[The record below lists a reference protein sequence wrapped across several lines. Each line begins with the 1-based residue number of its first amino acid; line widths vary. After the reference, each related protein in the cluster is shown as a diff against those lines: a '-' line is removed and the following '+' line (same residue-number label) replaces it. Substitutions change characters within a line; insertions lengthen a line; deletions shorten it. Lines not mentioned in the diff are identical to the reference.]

1 MALSSFLLA
10 SSKKQTTVDTE
21 LDALF
26 QSTFKESEVSSFTLR
41 SGKLKRKHQD
51 VGSALS
57 ELTIKKAKVKESK
70 SSLKQKKTL
79 LPETGKTKLKNP
91 TQTSNA
97 IVEKSSDDDDD
108 EEEEVESKSDG
119 DDENDSELENAYLS
133 RANGKGKFSASR
145 RAGKHEEQAE
155 EADDD
160 VEEASSETDDDDASC
175 PPPDHESLTKKQRS
189 KKPPKSIS
197 KYIPPDENQDQ
208 RNARTIFVGNLNV
221 EVSQK
226 RSLLKSLQRH
236 ILSLIL
242 TPSGSSIKIPKI
254 ESTRFRSV
262 PFAVPTS
269 RLEKEGVQSSTNNSN
284 PKSSIK
290 SRQHDIDRT
299 KSWKKSSGDKDEE
312 DVVKGEKQFLTP
324 AQKKKVAFIN
334 QEIHASGSS
343 VNAYIVFAHP
353 TPASAS
359 DEVPKRKSNLPPLPD
374 VMNPYDA
381 ARLAKEYCD
390 GSEFME
396 RTLRVDVVAHN
407 ADLHVAE
414 AGRVLRTG
422 SDVDPKRCVFVGNLD
437 FESKEEDVRA
447 YFEGIISAEK
457 GSRPGE
463 GSEEKDVRSDDEGNK
478 KQKGSAKARAR
489 SEGWVIRVRIIRDKD
504 TQLGKGFA
512 YVQFADRDCV
522 DEILAAALE
531 PGKLKFAK
539 RKLRVERC
547 KTIPG
552 GSFKV
557 KVKSTPITSSSR
569 PNNPNRPANSKTN
582 LSTPSTSLASVSIPK
597 GDPTLGA
604 KLAHLSKED
613 RKSAKAGD
621 AERMARRLAKKKS
634 RMAMAVGRK
643 AGTGGVKVRGKERGR
658 ERKLRSGGDARG
670 QKGKGHGAGSG
681 TKNKGKA
688 ISTRALEQR
697 NMKK

>member
-10 SSKKQTTVDTE
+10 STKKQTTVDTE

-26 QSTFKESEVSSFTLR
+26 QSTAKEFEVSSSTLR

-51 VGSALS
+51 VGSAPS
-57 ELTIKKAKVKESK
+57 ELAIKKAKAKESK
-70 SSLKQKKTL
+70 SSLKQKKIL
-79 LPETGKTKLKNP
+79 LPDTGKTKLNNP
-91 TQTSNA
+91 TKTSNA
-97 IVEKSSDDDDD
+97 IVEKSSDGD
-108 EEEEVESKSDG
+108 EEEREESKSDG
-119 DDENDSELENAYLS
+119 DEENDSELENAYLS
-133 RANGKGKFSASR
+133 RANGKGKFSASH
-145 RAGKHEEQAE
+145 RAGKHEEQSE
-155 EADDD
+155 GADDD
-160 VEEASSETDDDDASC
+160 VEEASSGADDDDEGR

-197 KYIPPDENQDQ
+197 KYVPPDENQDQ
-208 RNARTIFVGNLNV
+208 RNARTIFVGNLSV

-242 TPSGSSIKIPKI
+242 TLSGSSNITPKI

-269 RLEKEGVQSSTNNSN
+269 RLEKEGDQSSTNNSN
-284 PKSSIK
+284 PKSSTK

-299 KSWKKSSGDKDEE
+299 KSWKKSSGDKDDE
-312 DVVKGEKQFLTP
+312 DAVKGEKQFLTP

-396 RTLRVDVVAHN
+396 RTLRVDVVAHTT
-407 ADLHVAE
+407 DLSVAE

-437 FESKEEDVRA
+437 FESKEEDVRT

-457 GSRPGE
+457 GPRPGE
-463 GSEEKDVRSDDEGNK
+463 GTEEKDVWSDDEGDEK
-478 KQKGSAKARAR
+478 KKGSAKARAR

-557 KVKSTPITSSSR
+557 KVQSTPTTSSSR
-569 PNNPNRPANSKTN
+569 PNNPNHPSNFKTN
-582 LSTPSTSLASVSIPK
+582 RSTPSTPSASISIPK

-621 AERMARRLAKKKS
+621 ADRMARRLAKKKS
-634 RMAMAVGRK
+634 RMAMAVGGR
-643 AGTGGVKVRGKERGR
+643 AGTGGVKLQGKERDR
-658 ERKLRSGGDARG
+658 ERKLRSGSDARG
-670 QKGKGHGAGSG
+670 KKGKGHGAGSG

-697 NMKK
+697 NAKK